1 MNGSTRNI
9 LFYQH
14 RSGAPGNGS
23 LRAGSRCMVA
33 VIVALSIV
41 ITPWPGW
48 GQVFRGYYS
57 NGAIEFKAQQD
68 NNRRIIKGYYP
79 SGGLHYVAVFKH
91 GRLNGL
97 TREYY
102 ENGRIKAEV
111 EYADSERDG
120 ESRFYYPSGTLMGKI
135 EYHHDQETGV
145 SRFYDE
151 NGMLIGT
158 LGHKKALRER
168 IEKER
173 LDKAIEKAAEK

>member
-1 MNGSTRNI
+1 MNFAFRVPALI
-9 LFYQH
+9 PL
-14 RSGAPGNGS
+14 RSAANGNGFIS
-23 LRAGSRCMVA
+23 AGRCCRLVM
-33 VIVALSIV
+33 IVSLSIV
-41 ITPWPGW
+41 YMPGTGR

-79 SGGLHYVAVFKH
+79 AGGLHYVAVFKH
-91 GRLNGL
+91 GKLNGL

-111 EYADSERDG
+111 EYAESERDG

-151 NGMLIGT
+151 NGILIGT

-173 LDKAIEKAAEK
+173 LEKAIEKAAEK